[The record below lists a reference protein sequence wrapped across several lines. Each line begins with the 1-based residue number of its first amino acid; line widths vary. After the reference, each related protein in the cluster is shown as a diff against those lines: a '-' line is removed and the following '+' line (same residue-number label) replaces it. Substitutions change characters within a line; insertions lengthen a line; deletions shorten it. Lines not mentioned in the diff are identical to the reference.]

1 MSESTA
7 APEAS
12 KLSVLTTQIVS
23 AYVAGNKV
31 ASDALPGL
39 IEQVHRAL
47 ASAASAGA
55 APVAEKQQPAV
66 PARKSVFA
74 DYIICLEDGLKLKML
89 KRHLQNTYGLTPQQ
103 YREKWGLPSDYPM
116 VAPAYASRRSELA
129 KQIGLGRK
137 PAGDGAVK
145 VSKLPAR
152 KAKGAKG

>member
-1 MSESTA
+1 MSESTT

-12 KLSVLTTQIVS
+12 KLSLLTTQIVS

-47 ASAASAGA
+47 ANASGGVA
-55 APVAEKQQPAV
+55 APVAERPQPAV

-74 DYIICLEDGLKLKML
+74 DYIICLEDGMKLKML
-89 KRHLQNTYGLTPQQ
+89 KRHLQNTYGMTPHQ
-103 YREKWGLPSDYPM
+103 YREKWGLPADYPM
-116 VAPAYASRRSELA
+116 VAPAYAKRRSELA

-137 PAGDGAVK
+137 RADEGAVK

-152 KAKGAKG
+152 KARGAKG